1 MRTRLPLRSQLW
13 CGRRK
18 DFEASCLFNCADRLV
33 AIMTLMLSLV
43 PGGWGTCTPTYMLTP
58 SQKIM
63 RLGGEKGDG
72 GAGVG

>member
-1 MRTRLPLRSQLW
+1 MILLLLS
-13 CGRRK
+13 
-18 DFEASCLFNCADRLV
+18 LV
-33 AIMTLMLSLV
+33 TLLLLSLV